1 MPSELPVQVTWLF
14 GSMVRQTIVAEGTWW
29 SPAAHLMTDRRE
41 GRDRE
46 RERTQ
51 ASQDPTIPFKVMP
64 PQ

>member
-1 MPSELPVQVTWLF
+1 
-14 GSMVRQTIVAEGTWW
+14 MVRQTIVAEGTWW

-64 PQ
+64 PSDITSFY